1 MVDHPFDPVS
11 FVLGLM
17 AVASGLIVLAG
28 GNLVEQA
35 RILLPLGLIAFGI
48 AVLVRLGGDR
58 AG

>member
-1 MVDHPFDPVS
+1 MVDHRFDPVS

-28 GNLVEQA
+28 GNLIEQA

-58 AG
+58 SG

>member
-1 MVDHPFDPVS
+1 VVDHPFDPVS

>member
-1 MVDHPFDPVS
+1 VVDHPFDPVS

-58 AG
+58 GD

>member
-28 GNLVEQA
+28 GNLIEQA

-48 AVLVRLGGDR
+48 AVLIRLGGDR

>member
-1 MVDHPFDPVS
+1 VVDHPFDPVS

-28 GNLVEQA
+28 GNLIEQA

>member
-1 MVDHPFDPVS
+1 VS

-48 AVLVRLGGDR
+48 AVLVRLGDDR

>member
-28 GNLVEQA
+28 GNLIEQA